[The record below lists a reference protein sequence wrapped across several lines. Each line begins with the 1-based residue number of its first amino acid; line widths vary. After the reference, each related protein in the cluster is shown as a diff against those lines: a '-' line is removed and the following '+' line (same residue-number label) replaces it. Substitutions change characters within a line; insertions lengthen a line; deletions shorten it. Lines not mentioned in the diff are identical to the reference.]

1 MIPPRQKPEYK
12 PADPLTLAPVELTV
26 IHKDGGNHIR
36 LGRCSYMIQDVCRTN
51 DVEKMEQVVWLIINT
66 FIAKSDIHLNIQF
79 LQPPGCLFDL
89 DGITSPV
96 GK

>member
-26 IHKDGGNHIR
+26 INKDGGNHIR

-66 FIAKSDIHLNIQF
+66 FIAKSDIHFNIQF
-79 LQPPGCLFDL
+79 LQPPGRLLDL